1 MNKKCTKY
9 ESLFTFR
16 NQEELDEH
24 ISACPDCA
32 AVQDEMDKVSALI
45 QEVKPY
51 YKKQRR
57 QFKIAKI
64 ACTLLLFIFCGATV
78 GILSTNTDITDTL
91 TYGQVLSAE
100 DLGLPVDSYGLIMV
114 E

>member
-1 MNKKCTKY
+1 MDKKCTKY

-16 NQEELDEH
+16 SQQELDEH
-24 ISACPDCA
+24 ISSCPDCA
-32 AVQDEMDKVSALI
+32 KQQEEMDKVSSLI

-57 QFKIAKI
+57 QFKLAKI

>member
-1 MNKKCTKY
+1 MDNKYQEY
-9 ESLFTFR
+9 ESFFIFR
-16 NQEELDEH
+16 SDEELEQH
-24 ISACPDCA
+24 VSQCSDCA
-32 AVQDEMDKVSALI
+32 SVHDEMKKVSALI

-51 YKKQRR
+51 YKKRKN
-57 QFKIAKI
+57 QFKIMKV
-64 ACTLLLFIFCGATV
+64 ACALLLFIFCGTTV
-78 GILSTNTDITDTL
+78 GVMTNTDITDTL

>member
-16 NQEELDEH
+16 SKEELDEH
-24 ISACPDCA
+24 ISSCPDCA
-32 AVQDEMDKVSALI
+32 QMQAEMDKVSALI

-51 YKKQRR
+51 YKRQRR

-91 TYGQVLSAE
+91 TYGLVLSAE